1 MLPSDAESVP
11 TLPEKR
17 SRSSSLGGGSQ
28 STAPSSSRLR
38 LRGEENTSEF
48 SSGNES
54 SGEVHAK
61 RRRLRG
67 KRKSK
72 DDSWLPSKRLANTA
86 KEIGASKGETLK
98 TKTKDVEK
106 FDTENAGSLTRV
118 KDKSQSGNDSQESK
132 VADAPKQK
140 ANKMR
145 GKTET
150 KVENKE
156 AASRT
161 AENAKQDLA
170 SVASAELKESEKE
183 IHLSDSSLKT
193 EGYENNSKQSSDKTR
208 TAMDNTT
215 ESSDQG
221 DDSEATSDV
230 ETSKQEKG
238 PRAGTKSS
246 SRTSEKDLR
255 RRSLN
260 LSLSSSFRSS
270 RAEGE
275 SPTRDVLSTSQDED
289 SESYSDAFDESPL
302 VENKSFQ
309 VRWHHHEF
317 SLNEF
322 SLLQHNQ
329 MEQYNDVALLKY
341 FVYFKVDKSL
351 TKTRLFT
358 NACCVAPPCVVT
370 NQQRDNSFPLFHD

>member
-1 MLPSDAESVP
+1 MLPSDAESIP

-17 SRSSSLGGGSQ
+17 SRSSSLGGA
-28 STAPSSSRLR
+28 TACSRLR
-38 LRGEENTSEF
+38 LRAEENTSEF

-54 SGEVHAK
+54 SGELQSK

-72 DDSWLPSKRLANTA
+72 DDSWLPSKRLANPA
-86 KEIGASKGETLK
+86 KETGANKGEPLK
-98 TKTKDVEK
+98 NKTKDVVK
-106 FDTENAGSLTRV
+106 CDTENMGSLTRV
-118 KDKSQSGNDSQESK
+118 KDKSQSGNDGQEIK

-140 ANKMR
+140 TNKVR

-156 AASRT
+156 TVSRT

-170 SVASAELKESEKE
+170 TVASAELKESEKE

-193 EGYENNSKQSSDKTR
+193 EGYENNSKQTSEKTR
-208 TAMDNTT
+208 TAMDNT

-221 DDSEATSDV
+221 EDSEATSDV
-230 ETSKQEKG
+230 ETSKHEKG

-246 SRTSEKDLR
+246 LRTSEKDLR

-260 LSLSSSFRSS
+260 LSLSGSFRSS

-309 VRWHHHEF
+309 VRWHHHKF
-317 SLNEF
+317 
-322 SLLQHNQ
+322 
-329 MEQYNDVALLKY
+329 MD
-341 FVYFKVDKSL
+341 
-351 TKTRLFT
+351 
-358 NACCVAPPCVVT
+358 
-370 NQQRDNSFPLFHD
+370 

>member
-1 MLPSDAESVP
+1 M
-11 TLPEKR
+11 
-17 SRSSSLGGGSQ
+17 
-28 STAPSSSRLR
+28 SSRLR
-38 LRGEENTSEF
+38 LRAEENTSEF

-54 SGEVHAK
+54 SGELQAK

-72 DDSWLPSKRLANTA
+72 DDSWLPSKRLANTV
-86 KEIGASKGETLK
+86 KETGASKGETLK
-98 TKTKDVEK
+98 NKAKDAEK
-106 FDTENAGSLTRV
+106 CDTENVGSLTRV
-118 KDKSQSGNDSQESK
+118 KDKGQSGNDTQESK
-132 VADAPKQK
+132 VTDVPKQK

-145 GKTET
+145 GGKTET
-150 KVENKE
+150 KVENKD
-156 AASRT
+156 ATSRT
-161 AENAKQDLA
+161 AENTKQDLA
-170 SVASAELKESEKE
+170 TVASAELKESEKE

-193 EGYENNSKQSSDKTR
+193 EGYENNSKQSSEKTR
-208 TAMDNTT
+208 TAMDNAM

-230 ETSKQEKG
+230 ETPKHEKG

-309 VRWHHHEF
+309 VRC
-317 SLNEF
+317 SCIG
-322 SLLQHNQ
+322 LLHNNQ
-329 MEQYNDVALLKY
+329 MEYI
-341 FVYFKVDKSL
+341 
-351 TKTRLFT
+351 
-358 NACCVAPPCVVT
+358 
-370 NQQRDNSFPLFHD
+370 